1 MIEKEFPQRKSAWK
15 GSNARQ
21 NHILISWVG
30 LLRSSNHTEN
40 NNIVLINIYFT
51 SFFVVVLER

>member
-21 NHILISWVG
+21 NHILISWIS
-30 LLRSSNHTEN
+30 LLRSSSLTEN
-40 NNIVLINIYFT
+40 NDIILVNIYFT
-51 SFFVVVLER
+51 SFFILER